1 MLNLTESIRNVSILS
16 RCKQMRPVLVAVVL
30 VLAGCAQT
38 PSVVPQQAAGK
49 TVCDTY
55 LIQSMCVQDLQG
67 DGVVDLI
74 YFTDTKEIFMY
85 QNGKRDLVAEVMP
98 FHRCAVTL
106 DAGMQATTNRILN
119 RENLSIAEELSITM
133 ELITNYL
140 AAKPSI
146 DACNARFE
154 DNSDKADVPP
164 EGFSQFEDDWDAE

>member
-1 MLNLTESIRNVSILS
+1 
-16 RCKQMRPVLVAVVL
+16 MRPNLLVVVL

-38 PSVVPQQAAGK
+38 PSILPQKTSGK

-74 YFTDTKEIFMY
+74 YFTDTQEIFMY
-85 QNGKRDLVAEVMP
+85 RSGKRDSVAEVMP
-98 FHRCAVTL
+98 FHRCAVPL
-106 DAGMQATTNRILN
+106 NVGMQATTNRILN
-119 RENLSIAEELSITM
+119 REDLSLTEELSITM

-146 DACNARFE
+146 DACNDRFE
-154 DNSDKADVPP
+154 DNSDEADPPP
-164 EGFSQFEDDWDAE
+164 EGFSQFEKDWDVD

>member
-1 MLNLTESIRNVSILS
+1 MRLMLLA
-16 RCKQMRPVLVAVVL
+16 VAL

-38 PSVVPQQAAGK
+38 PSMAPQPAAGK

-55 LIQSMCVQDLQG
+55 LIESMCVQDLQG

-85 QNGKRDLVAEVMP
+85 QSGKRDLVAKVMS
-98 FHRCAVTL
+98 FHRCAVPL
-106 DAGMQATTNRILN
+106 DEGMQATTNRILN

-133 ELITNYL
+133 ELIANYL

-154 DNSDKADVPP
+154 DST
-164 EGFSQFEDDWDAE
+164 EEDDLSTGTFSEFKEDWDEE

>member
-1 MLNLTESIRNVSILS
+1 MESIRNVSILS

-85 QNGKRDLVAEVMP
+85 RSGKKDAVAEVMP
-98 FHRCAVTL
+98 FHRCAVPL
-106 DAGMQATTNRILN
+106 DVGMQATTNRILN
-119 RENLSIAEELSITM
+119 REDLSLTEELSITM
-133 ELITNYL
+133 ELIANYM

-146 DACNARFE
+146 DACNAQFE
-154 DNSDKADVPP
+154 DNAVEGDVST
-164 EGFSQFEDDWDAE
+164 GTFSEFKEDWGEE

>member
-85 QNGKRDLVAEVMP
+85 Q
-98 FHRCAVTL
+98 
-106 DAGMQATTNRILN
+106 
-119 RENLSIAEELSITM
+119 
-133 ELITNYL
+133 
-140 AAKPSI
+140 
-146 DACNARFE
+146 
-154 DNSDKADVPP
+154 
-164 EGFSQFEDDWDAE
+164 

>member
-1 MLNLTESIRNVSILS
+1 
-16 RCKQMRPVLVAVVL
+16 MRPVLVAVVL

-38 PSVVPQQAAGK
+38 PSVAPQQAAGK

-119 RENLSIAEELSITM
+119 REDLSLTEELSITM

-140 AAKPSI
+140 TAKPSI

-154 DNSDKADVPP
+154 DKSDKADVPP
-164 EGFSQFEDDWDAE
+164 EGFSQFEEDWDAE

>member
-1 MLNLTESIRNVSILS
+1 
-16 RCKQMRPVLVAVVL
+16 MRPMLMAVALILV
-30 VLAGCAQT
+30 GCAQT
-38 PSVVPQQAAGK
+38 PSMSPQQSAGK

-55 LIQSMCVQDLQG
+55 LIQSMCVQDLQD

-74 YFTDTKEIFMY
+74 YFTDSEEIFMY
-85 QNGKRDLVAEVMP
+85 QSGKKDVVAGVMP
-98 FHRCAVTL
+98 FHRCAVPL

-119 RENLSIAEELSITM
+119 REDLSLTEELSITM

-146 DACNARFE
+146 DSCNARFE

-164 EGFSQFEDDWDAE
+164 EGFSQFEEDWDAE

>member
-1 MLNLTESIRNVSILS
+1 MNQMESSINVSFMNQ
-16 RCKQMRPVLVAVVL
+16 RNRMRPVILGVVL

-38 PSVVPQQAAGK
+38 PSMAPQPAAGK

-85 QNGKRDLVAEVMP
+85 QNGKRDLVAEAMP
-98 FHRCAVTL
+98 CHRCAVPL
-106 DAGMQATTNRILN
+106 DEGMQTTTNRILN
-119 RENLSIAEELSITM
+119 RENLSLTEELSITM

-140 AAKPSI
+140 DAKPSI

-154 DNSDKADVPP
+154 DNDNEANSPS
-164 EGFSQFEDDWDAE
+164 EGFSQFEEAWDAE

>member
-1 MLNLTESIRNVSILS
+1 M
-16 RCKQMRPVLVAVVL
+16 
-30 VLAGCAQT
+30 
-38 PSVVPQQAAGK
+38 
-49 TVCDTY
+49 
-55 LIQSMCVQDLQG
+55 QDLQG

-74 YFTDTKEIFMY
+74 YFTDTEEIFMY

-146 DACNARFE
+146 DACNAQFE
-154 DNSDKADVPP
+154 DNGNEADSPS
-164 EGFSQFEDDWDAE
+164 EGFSQFEEDWDPE

>member
-1 MLNLTESIRNVSILS
+1 
-16 RCKQMRPVLVAVVL
+16 MRPVPMAVVL
-30 VLAGCAQT
+30 MLAGCVQT
-38 PSVVPQQAAGK
+38 PSIVPQQAAGK

-85 QNGKRDLVAEVMP
+85 QNGKRDSVAEVMP
-98 FHRCAVTL
+98 FHRCAVPL

-119 RENLSIAEELSITM
+119 RENLSLTEELSITV

-146 DACNARFE
+146 DACNTRFE
-154 DNSDKADVPP
+154 GNSDEADLPP
-164 EGFSQFEDDWDAE
+164 EGFSQFEEDWDAE

>member
-1 MLNLTESIRNVSILS
+1 
-16 RCKQMRPVLVAVVL
+16 MRPVPMAAVL
-30 VLAGCAQT
+30 MLAGCVQT
-38 PSVVPQQAAGK
+38 PSIVPQQAVGK

-85 QNGKRDLVAEVMP
+85 QNGKRDSVAEVMP
-98 FHRCAVTL
+98 FHRCAVPL

-119 RENLSIAEELSITM
+119 RENLSLTEELSITV

-154 DNSDKADVPP
+154 GNSDEAELPS
-164 EGFSQFEDDWDAE
+164 EGFSQFEEDWDAE

>member
-1 MLNLTESIRNVSILS
+1 
-16 RCKQMRPVLVAVVL
+16 MRPVLVAVVL

-154 DNSDKADVPP
+154 GNSDEAELPS
-164 EGFSQFEDDWDAE
+164 EGFSQFEEDWDAE

>member
-1 MLNLTESIRNVSILS
+1 
-16 RCKQMRPVLVAVVL
+16 MRPVLVAVVL

-85 QNGKRDLVAEVMP
+85 QNGKRNLVAEVMP

-119 RENLSIAEELSITM
+119 REDLSLTEELSITM
-133 ELITNYL
+133 ELISNYL

-146 DACNARFE
+146 DACNAQVE

-164 EGFSQFEDDWDAE
+164 EGFSQFEEDWDAE

>member
-1 MLNLTESIRNVSILS
+1 
-16 RCKQMRPVLVAVVL
+16 MRPVPMAVVL
-30 VLAGCAQT
+30 MLAGCVQT
-38 PSVVPQQAAGK
+38 PSIVPQQAAGK

-85 QNGKRDLVAEVMP
+85 QNGKRDSVAEVMP
-98 FHRCAVTL
+98 FHRCAVPL

-119 RENLSIAEELSITM
+119 RENLSLTEELSITVD
-133 ELITNYL
+133 LITNYL
-140 AAKPSI
+140 AAKPSR

-154 DNSDKADVPP
+154 GNSDEADLPP
-164 EGFSQFEDDWDAE
+164 EGFSQFEEDWDAE

>member
-85 QNGKRDLVAEVMP
+85 QNGKRNLVAEVMP

-119 RENLSIAEELSITM
+119 REDLSLTEELSITM

-146 DACNARFE
+146 DARNAQVE

-164 EGFSQFEDDWDAE
+164 EGFSQFEEDWDAE

>member
-1 MLNLTESIRNVSILS
+1 
-16 RCKQMRPVLVAVVL
+16 MRPVLVAVVL

-164 EGFSQFEDDWDAE
+164 EGFSQFEEDWDAE

>member
-1 MLNLTESIRNVSILS
+1 MHSMLL
-16 RCKQMRPVLVAVVL
+16 AVVL

-38 PSVVPQQAAGK
+38 PGMVPQPAVGK

-55 LIQSMCVQDLQG
+55 LIESMCVQDLQG

-85 QNGKRDLVAEVMP
+85 QSGKRDLVAKVMS
-98 FHRCAVTL
+98 FHRCAVPL
-106 DAGMQATTNRILN
+106 DEGMQATTNRILN

-133 ELITNYL
+133 ELIANYL

-154 DNSDKADVPP
+154 DST
-164 EGFSQFEDDWDAE
+164 EEDDLSTGTFSEFKEDWDEE

>member
-1 MLNLTESIRNVSILS
+1 VSILS
-16 RCKQMRPVLVAVVL
+16 LCKKMRPILLSVVL
-30 VLAGCAQT
+30 VLAACAQT
-38 PSVVPQQAAGK
+38 PSIAPQQVAGK

-74 YFTDTKEIFMY
+74 YFTDTEEIFMY
-85 QNGKRDLVAEVMP
+85 RSGKRDSVAEVMP
-98 FHRCAVTL
+98 FHRCAVPL
-106 DAGMQATTNRILN
+106 NAGMQATTNRILN
-119 RENLSIAEELSITM
+119 REDLSLTEELSITM

-154 DNSDKADVPP
+154 DKSDKADVPP
-164 EGFSQFEDDWDAE
+164 EGFSQFEEDWDAE

>member
-1 MLNLTESIRNVSILS
+1 
-16 RCKQMRPVLVAVVL
+16 MRPVLVAVVL

-85 QNGKRDLVAEVMP
+85 QNGKRNLVAEVMP

-119 RENLSIAEELSITM
+119 REDLSLTEELSITM

-140 AAKPSI
+140 AAKPNI
-146 DACNARFE
+146 DACNAQVE

-164 EGFSQFEDDWDAE
+164 EGFSQFEEDWDAE

>member
-1 MLNLTESIRNVSILS
+1 
-16 RCKQMRPVLVAVVL
+16 MRPMLMAVALILV
-30 VLAGCAQT
+30 GCAQT
-38 PSVVPQQAAGK
+38 PSMSPQQSAGK

-55 LIQSMCVQDLQG
+55 LIQSMCVQDLQD

-74 YFTDTKEIFMY
+74 YFTDSEEIFMY
-85 QNGKRDLVAEVMP
+85 QSGKKDVVAGVMP
-98 FHRCAVTL
+98 FHRCAVPL

-119 RENLSIAEELSITM
+119 REDLSLTEELSITM

-154 DNSDKADVPP
+154 DNSDEADPPP
-164 EGFSQFEDDWDAE
+164 EGFSQFEKDWDVD

>member
-1 MLNLTESIRNVSILS
+1 
-16 RCKQMRPVLVAVVL
+16 MRPVPMAAVL
-30 VLAGCAQT
+30 MLAGCVQT
-38 PSVVPQQAAGK
+38 PSIMPQQAVGK

-85 QNGKRDLVAEVMP
+85 QNGKRDSVAEVMP
-98 FHRCAVTL
+98 FHRCAVPL

-119 RENLSIAEELSITM
+119 RENLSLTEELSITV

-146 DACNARFE
+146 DACNVRFE
-154 DNSDKADVPP
+154 GNSDEAALPP
-164 EGFSQFEDDWDAE
+164 EGFSQFEEDWDAE

>member
-1 MLNLTESIRNVSILS
+1 
-16 RCKQMRPVLVAVVL
+16 MRPMLMAVALILV
-30 VLAGCAQT
+30 GCAQT
-38 PSVVPQQAAGK
+38 PSMSPQQSAGK

-55 LIQSMCVQDLQG
+55 LIQSMCVQDLQD

-74 YFTDTKEIFMY
+74 YFTDSEEIFMY
-85 QNGKRDLVAEVMP
+85 QSGKKDVVAGVMP
-98 FHRCAVTL
+98 FHRCAVPL

-119 RENLSIAEELSITM
+119 REDLSLTEELSITM

-146 DACNARFE
+146 DSCNARVE

-164 EGFSQFEDDWDAE
+164 EGFSQFEEDWDAE

>member
-1 MLNLTESIRNVSILS
+1 MESSINVSFMNQ
-16 RCKQMRPVLVAVVL
+16 RNRMRPVILGVVL

-38 PSVVPQQAAGK
+38 PSMAPQPAAGK

-85 QNGKRDLVAEVMP
+85 QNGKRDLVAEAMP
-98 FHRCAVTL
+98 FHRCAVPL
-106 DAGMQATTNRILN
+106 DEGMQTTTNRILN
-119 RENLSIAEELSITM
+119 RENLSLTEELSITM

-140 AAKPSI
+140 DAKPSI

-154 DNSDKADVPP
+154 DNDNEANSPS
-164 EGFSQFEDDWDAE
+164 EGFSQFEEAWDAE

>member
-1 MLNLTESIRNVSILS
+1 
-16 RCKQMRPVLVAVVL
+16 MRPVPMAAVL
-30 VLAGCAQT
+30 MLAGCVQT
-38 PSVVPQQAAGK
+38 PSIVPQQAVGK

-85 QNGKRDLVAEVMP
+85 QNGKRDSVAEVMP
-98 FHRCAVTL
+98 FHRCAVPL

-119 RENLSIAEELSITM
+119 RENLSLTEELSITV

-146 DACNARFE
+146 DACNVRFE
-154 DNSDKADVPP
+154 GNSDEADLPS
-164 EGFSQFEDDWDAE
+164 EGFSQFEEDWDAE

>member
-1 MLNLTESIRNVSILS
+1 
-16 RCKQMRPVLVAVVL
+16 MRPVLVAVVL

-85 QNGKRDLVAEVMP
+85 QNGKRDLVAEAMP
-98 FHRCAVTL
+98 FHRCAVPL
-106 DAGMQATTNRILN
+106 DEGMQATTNRILN
-119 RENLSIAEELSITM
+119 RENLSVTEELSITM

-140 AAKPSI
+140 DAKPSI

-154 DNSDKADVPP
+154 DNDNEANSPS
-164 EGFSQFEDDWDAE
+164 EGFSQFEEAWDAE

>member
-1 MLNLTESIRNVSILS
+1 
-16 RCKQMRPVLVAVVL
+16 
-30 VLAGCAQT
+30 
-38 PSVVPQQAAGK
+38 
-49 TVCDTY
+49 
-55 LIQSMCVQDLQG
+55 MCVQDLQG

-85 QNGKRDLVAEVMP
+85 QNGKRDLVAEAMP
-98 FHRCAVTL
+98 FHRCAVPL

-119 RENLSIAEELSITM
+119 RENLSVTEELSITM

-154 DNSDKADVPP
+154 DNSDNEAEVPP
-164 EGFSQFEDDWDAE
+164 RRDSPSSRKPGMRSSVLWPLRRQMPPTDHEVL

>member
-1 MLNLTESIRNVSILS
+1 MSILS
-16 RCKQMRPVLVAVVL
+16 RCKKTRPVLLAVVL

-38 PSVVPQQAAGK
+38 PSMTPQQAAGK

-85 QNGKRDLVAEVMP
+85 RSGKRDSVAQVMP
-98 FHRCAVTL
+98 FHRCAVPL
-106 DAGMQATTNRILN
+106 DAGMQATTNQILN
-119 RENLSIAEELSITM
+119 REDLSLTEELSITM
-133 ELITNYL
+133 ELIANYL
-140 AAKPSI
+140 AAKASI

-154 DNSDKADVPP
+154 VTKDEADPSS
-164 EGFSQFEDDWDAE
+164 EGFSQFKEDWDIE

>member
-1 MLNLTESIRNVSILS
+1 
-16 RCKQMRPVLVAVVL
+16 MRPVLVAVVL

-74 YFTDTKEIFMY
+74 YFTDIKEIFMY

-140 AAKPSI
+140 AAKPNI
-146 DACNARFE
+146 DACNAQVE

-164 EGFSQFEDDWDAE
+164 EGFSQFEEDWDAE

>member
-1 MLNLTESIRNVSILS
+1 
-16 RCKQMRPVLVAVVL
+16 MRPVPMAVVL
-30 VLAGCAQT
+30 MLAGCVQT
-38 PSVVPQQAAGK
+38 PSIVPQQAAGK

-67 DGVVDLI
+67 DGFVDLI

-85 QNGKRDLVAEVMP
+85 QNGKRDLVAKVMP
-98 FHRCAVTL
+98 FHRCAVPL

-119 RENLSIAEELSITM
+119 RENLSLTEELSITV

-146 DACNARFE
+146 DACDARFE
-154 DNSDKADVPP
+154 GNSDEADAPP
-164 EGFSQFEDDWDAE
+164 EGFSQFEEDWDAE

>member
-1 MLNLTESIRNVSILS
+1 M
-16 RCKQMRPVLVAVVL
+16 LVAVVL

-38 PSVVPQQAAGK
+38 PSVAPQQAAGK

-85 QNGKRDLVAEVMP
+85 QNGKRNLVAEVMP

-119 RENLSIAEELSITM
+119 REDLSLTEELSITM

-154 DNSDKADVPP
+154 GNSDEAELPS
-164 EGFSQFEDDWDAE
+164 EGFSQFEEDWDAE

>member
-1 MLNLTESIRNVSILS
+1 
-16 RCKQMRPVLVAVVL
+16 MRPVPMAVVL
-30 VLAGCAQT
+30 MLAGCVQT
-38 PSVVPQQAAGK
+38 PSIVPQQAAGK

-85 QNGKRDLVAEVMP
+85 QNGKRDSVAEVMP
-98 FHRCAVTL
+98 FHRCAVPL

-119 RENLSIAEELSITM
+119 RENLSLTEELSITV

-154 DNSDKADVPP
+154 GNSDEADLPP
-164 EGFSQFEDDWDAE
+164 EGFSQFEEDWDAE